1 MNDLLQQAIADAK
14 AIKKV
19 AIENAKATLA
29 ETFEPQIKSMIQ
41 QRLMEESDDLY
52 EGDMDEDSTYNE
64 AYGED
69 EEMQEEGVDL
79 DSIIEE
85 LQSELYEEG
94 VDDYHD
100 VLLEEL
106 EEEVKAEN
114 LQLVEDITALEEL
127 RDQLYEEMEEE
138 EMEEEEI
145 EEGRKKKEDDE
156 DEEIEMED
164 EGMEG
169 GEMDVE
175 EMSKKELLDYIHQL
189 QSQIDQLESQGGEEV
204 DMDMDMDMDM
214 EEPEMPSEE
223 EVKEAVEAVLN
234 SMHPR
239 EVQALEEAVLGPVKP
254 MRRMNESSR
263 IRRPVQRHTSNSRV
277 QTSSNPREVDN
288 LRTKLRESYKTVNN
302 LQSTLNEV
310 SLINS
315 KLLYTGKLFRAYN
328 NLSEQNK
335 VAILEFFDRVNT
347 LEEVKQL
354 YGKFNKALQKKTS
367 ALTEGSDRKQ
377 LPSTGTHSRKT
388 NTRLLS
394 ESTASKSTGFST
406 KPTKILEEDKII
418 ARWQELA
425 GITTK

>member
-1 MNDLLQQAIADAK
+1 M
-14 AIKKV
+14 
-19 AIENAKATLA
+19 
-29 ETFEPQIKSMIQ
+29 
-41 QRLMEESDDLY
+41 
-52 EGDMDEDSTYNE
+52 
-64 AYGED
+64 
-69 EEMQEEGVDL
+69 
-79 DSIIEE
+79 
-85 LQSELYEEG
+85 
-94 VDDYHD
+94 
-100 VLLEEL
+100 
-106 EEEVKAEN
+106 
-114 LQLVEDITALEEL
+114 
-127 RDQLYEEMEEE
+127 
-138 EMEEEEI
+138 
-145 EEGRKKKEDDE
+145 
-156 DEEIEMED
+156 
-164 EGMEG
+164 
-169 GEMDVE
+169 
-175 EMSKKELLDYIHQL
+175 
-189 QSQIDQLESQGGEEV
+189 
-204 DMDMDMDMDM
+204 DMDMDMDMDIEMDM

-254 MRRMNESSR
+254 MHRINESSR
-263 IRRPVQRHTSNSRV
+263 IRRPVQRQTSNFRAKTSSNSR
-277 QTSSNPREVDN
+277 EVDT

-310 SLINS
+310 ALINS

-354 YGKFNKALQKKTS
+354 YGKFNKALQKKTNT
-367 ALTEGSDRKQ
+367 LTEGRNRRQ

-406 KPTKILEEDKII
+406 KPTQILEEDKII

-425 GITTK
+425 GIITK